1 MRGLGSTGF
10 PRLRHRAYHAGAWPQ
25 QRESTRASSVRRS
38 TSTTSRGGLSPRRT
52 SANARPLCLRSPP
65 HLAAWSPASAP
76 KLVVQVEEPGVAA
89 RPAWARRGGGDGLC
103 PLSRRAKAPRAPS
116 HDAPLRLRT
125 AGTTPPPPVPSP
137 PSLSPPCSRPAP
149 SPPSLSLPS
158 LPPARFPAGQP
169 RTRPR
174 PARSRVPACARTH
187 TSGHHR
193 KHLYERKRK
202 GRWRNAPQRGL
213 APGPHRR
220 RGGRADDVRSG
231 PPQRVPPM
239 WRARG
244 RLCRAPLRWL
254 PVVPSIGRVRRALPL
269 PGWQRVNLHP
279 RGAETGTARW
289 AHGA

>member
-25 QRESTRASSVRRS
+25 QRESTRASSVGRS

-220 RGGRADDVRSG
+220 RGGKRMTCGRGLLRGSRPCGGRGAGCAARRSG
-231 PPQRVPPM
+231 
-239 WRARG
+239 G
-244 RLCRAPLRWL
+244 CR
-254 PVVPSIGRVRRALPL
+254 
-269 PGWQRVNLHP
+269 
-279 RGAETGTARW
+279 
-289 AHGA
+289 

>member
-25 QRESTRASSVRRS
+25 SPRESTRASSVGRS

-220 RGGRADDVRSG
+220 RGGKRMTCGRGLLRGSRPCGGRGAGCAARRSG
-231 PPQRVPPM
+231 
-239 WRARG
+239 G
-244 RLCRAPLRWL
+244 CR
-254 PVVPSIGRVRRALPL
+254 
-269 PGWQRVNLHP
+269 
-279 RGAETGTARW
+279 
-289 AHGA
+289 

>member
-25 QRESTRASSVRRS
+25 QRESTRASSVRRA

-125 AGTTPPPPVPSP
+125 AGTAPLPPVPSP

-158 LPPARFPAGQP
+158 LPPPASRRVSHP
-169 RTRPR
+169 PVRALPAPECPHAHAHTRAATTANICTEKKKR
-174 PARSRVPACARTH
+174 EVEECTPARARAGATPASR
-187 TSGHHR
+187 G
-193 KHLYERKRK
+193 E
-202 GRWRNAPQRGL
+202 
-213 APGPHRR
+213 
-220 RGGRADDVRSG
+220 ADDVRSG

-244 RLCRAPLRWL
+244 WLRRAPLRWL
-254 PVVPSIGRVRRALPL
+254 PVVPSIGEGPQSPPPVQSDS
-269 PGWQRVNLHP
+269 G
-279 RGAETGTARW
+279 
-289 AHGA
+289 

>member
-220 RGGRADDVRSG
+220 RGGKRMTCGRGLLRGSRPCGGRGAGCAARRSG
-231 PPQRVPPM
+231 
-239 WRARG
+239 G
-244 RLCRAPLRWL
+244 CR
-254 PVVPSIGRVRRALPL
+254 
-269 PGWQRVNLHP
+269 
-279 RGAETGTARW
+279 
-289 AHGA
+289 